1 MAPEKVVPYFGTLE
15 KPECHILYNVTTM
28 ASTWHTVAT
37 KDVSLLRRQL
47 DILGSLP
54 KEYIFQNY
62 LRCHDDIGWGLDYDF
77 LKNFSIDEVSHKKF
91 LNDFFTGKYPDTFGR
106 GELYND
112 DPRLGDARLCGTTAS
127 LCGIEKYGFEGNVA
141 GVDRSV
147 RYDITLHAFMLSQS
161 GIPVIYSG
169 DEIGQV
175 KTILIKM
182 ILTRQ
187 LIPAI
192 FTEEN
197 STGHLLQTEI
207 SQIQYRENF
216 PRTGSSG
223 TYQKFTQRF

>member
-1 MAPEKVVPYFGTLE
+1 M
-15 KPECHILYNVTTM
+15 I
-28 ASTWHTVAT
+28 
-37 KDVSLLRRQL
+37 SLQAN
-47 DILGSLP
+47 I
-54 KEYIFQNY
+54 
-62 LRCHDDIGWGLDYDF
+62 
-77 LKNFSIDEVSHKKF
+77 
-91 LNDFFTGKYPDTFGR
+91 PDTFGR

-175 KTILIKM
+175 NDYSYKDDPDKAVDS
-182 ILTRQ
+182 
-187 LIPAI
+187 AI

-216 PRTGSSG
+216 STHWIIWNISEVHTAFLIQQLIFVQSIPGILLSLQSYAENAEEKFIGIYNFSDQDKVAWINEDDGIYTDLISG
-223 TYQKFTQRF
+223 HEMEAKGVMIPAFGCFWLCRKK